1 MDALGLM
8 GGLCALV
15 GSGLSPMSSTTVEV
29 AKGTNSNISISPPTG
44 ATIALL
50 TWCADSGMSSL
61 QASGLCAK
69 GGTISIFRSATEVYG
84 QVSWT
89 SSKILIERHVNDDYT
104 VNIVFFR

>member
-8 GGLCALV
+8 GALGTLS
-15 GSGLSPMSSTTVEV
+15 GSGLSVMSSTTVEV

-61 QASGLCAK
+61 QASGLCTK
-69 GGTISIFRSATEVYG
+69 GGTISIFRSATGVYG
-84 QVSWT
+84 QVLWT
-89 SSKILIERHVNDDYT
+89 SSKIMIERHVNDDYT
-104 VNIVFFR
+104 LNIVFFR

>member
-8 GGLCALV
+8 GGLGTLV
-15 GSGLSPMSSTTVEV
+15 GIGLSVMGSTTAEV
-29 AKGTNSNISISPPTG
+29 NHGSSDVNISPPTG

-69 GGTISIFRSATEVYG
+69 GGAISIFRSATEIYG